1 MQNWLSKLLQEFF
14 AKFLQSLLVREGS
27 FSRVTDT
34 GSAAVNLVFFLHT
47 KNFVLYIYRMVH
59 NSLSTKANNF
69 EIYWVA
75 YMIFCFVYDSRKCN
89 KM

>member
-34 GSAAVNLVFFLHT
+34 GSAAVNLVFFAYQKLC
-47 KNFVLYIYRMVH
+47 VIY
-59 NSLSTKANNF
+59 LQDGA
-69 EIYWVA
+69 
-75 YMIFCFVYDSRKCN
+75 
-89 KM
+89 